1 MRLRKEHWY
10 NRNGKQDSPGQGA
23 RRGHARRIRTK
34 AWHPMETGWRKSHD
48 GQTVPRNRINKFV
61 CRFNGGDVFSAD
73 FHSGVSE
80 NPYLTFLARVPDA
93 GVFEFEWLADDG
105 SILRASARVG
115 IAGA

>member
-1 MRLRKEHWY
+1 MENKVPEV
-10 NRNGKQDSPGQGA
+10 KVPAVVTPGEDIL
-23 RRGHARRIRTK
+23 IRTK
-34 AWHPMETGWRKSHD
+34 AWHPMETGWRKAPD

-61 CRFNGGDVFSAD
+61 CTFNGTEVFSAD

-80 NPYLTFLARVPDA
+80 NPYLTFRARVPGA
-93 GVFEFEWLADDG
+93 GVFEFEWHADDG